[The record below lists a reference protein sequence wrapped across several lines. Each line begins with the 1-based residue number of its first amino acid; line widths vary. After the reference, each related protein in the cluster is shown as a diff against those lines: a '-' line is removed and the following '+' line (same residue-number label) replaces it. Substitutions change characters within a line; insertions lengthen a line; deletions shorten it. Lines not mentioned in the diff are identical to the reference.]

1 MPTAASAPPR
11 RVVLATHRKL
21 YAARHAF
28 RNGLGYLLSWY
39 ARMGRF
45 SQSTRWSCRRAARMA
60 QSSNCRSD
68 CLLHVPH
75 ASAVSAHTC
84 YVRLSSRRPSREQS
98 PSAAAV
104 AADAASRCSAAVAAD
119 GCEPSDRL
127 APVGLPTRPQVDYPN
142 LSKMCTDLEAAI
154 KVRASPR
161 ACGTHSQQLSRRLL
175 SSERH
180 AVCMC
185 NHHRCGRCKH
195 TRLPIC
201 VHGCRKLTI
210 AKVAGSSATSSEE
223 GACFLPRPTALVF
236 ALAWNSSTATATRRF
251 QVQP

>member
-28 RNGLGYLLSWY
+28 RTGLGYPRPWY

-75 ASAVSAHTC
+75 ASAVSAHPC

-119 GCEPSDRL
+119 AAAVAVQPLQRTLQPLQCSRCSRRCEPLDRL

-161 ACGTHSQQLSRRLL
+161 ACGTHCQQLSRRLL

-185 NHHRCGRCKH
+185 NHHRCGRCEH
-195 TRLPIC
+195 TR
-201 VHGCRKLTI
+201 
-210 AKVAGSSATSSEE
+210 
-223 GACFLPRPTALVF
+223 
-236 ALAWNSSTATATRRF
+236 
-251 QVQP
+251 

>member
-1 MPTAASAPPR
+1 VRTLAIGSWAVKPFGLQLASRCLRQQVRRPVVWFSPRTASSTRP
-11 RVVLATHRKL
+11 ATH
-21 YAARHAF
+21 F
-28 RNGLGYLLSWY
+28 GLGS
-39 ARMGRF
+39 A
-45 SQSTRWSCRRAARMA
+45 T
-60 QSSNCRSD
+60 SD
-68 CLLHVPH
+68 RGMLAWAGSANLHVGAADGRREWPKAATAGPIACSMFLMPRPFRPTPAMCGYH
-75 ASAVSAHTC
+75 RDDRHVSN
-84 YVRLSSRRPSREQS
+84 RPALQPLQRTLR
-98 PSAAAV
+98 AV
-104 AADAASRCSAAVAAD
+104 AVQPLQRTAASRCSAAVAAD

-195 TRLPIC
+195 TR
-201 VHGCRKLTI
+201 
-210 AKVAGSSATSSEE
+210 
-223 GACFLPRPTALVF
+223 
-236 ALAWNSSTATATRRF
+236 
-251 QVQP
+251 